1 MSMCCPDPK
10 NIKCLPIVAGKINHT
25 FSGRRNKQEHPQG
38 IFDGASQGNPI
49 KGGAGGILYLSSN
62 HSISFKAGIGQET
75 NNFCQMMAL
84 KLVLRLA
91 KEFGVTHFQIFDDSM
106 LVIQWMREEIAA
118 RKFTL
123 QASYDEVLNLLTR
136 SSYISLAHI
145 YRDRNTLADG
155 LSKAGVRLE

>member
-75 NNFCQMMAL
+75 NNFCQMMAS
-84 KLVLRLA
+84 KTGF
-91 KEFGVTHFQIFDDSM
+91 E
-106 LVIQWMREEIAA
+106 
-118 RKFTL
+118 
-123 QASYDEVLNLLTR
+123 ASKRIWCNTFSNL
-136 SSYISLAHI
+136 
-145 YRDRNTLADG
+145 
-155 LSKAGVRLE
+155 

>member
-1 MSMCCPDPK
+1 
-10 NIKCLPIVAGKINHT
+10 
-25 FSGRRNKQEHPQG
+25 
-38 IFDGASQGNPI
+38 
-49 KGGAGGILYLSSN
+49 
-62 HSISFKAGIGQET
+62 
-75 NNFCQMMAL
+75 MAL